1 MVHSFDSEVL
11 VHIEK
16 SLAPTKENE
25 KQWYTSSYKTIIQL
39 LNDRKAK
46 QNNLYQDVDIK
57 LAISLAYSWMP
68 RIPNIVVENWGELT
82 KDINNLGSQYSIDER
97 VFVSTLKKCVKQIDN
112 SVIGFSKVLHFL
124 FPDKYAILDNR
135 VKLSWNKLFPNNKLS
150 YKLSVDDFIKYQKN
164 INLWSKN
171 TSVQLRDLESL
182 LFIYSK
188 TL

>member
-1 MVHSFDSEVL
+1 MNYGFDLPTIKYLRDLSESSEKSDKDWYAASYMSTIDLLKDRKKNNLVYSEVDL
-11 VHIEK
+11 
-16 SLAPTKENE
+16 
-25 KQWYTSSYKTIIQL
+25 
-39 LNDRKAK
+39 
-46 QNNLYQDVDIK
+46 K
-57 LAISLAYSWMP
+57 LAISIAYSWMP